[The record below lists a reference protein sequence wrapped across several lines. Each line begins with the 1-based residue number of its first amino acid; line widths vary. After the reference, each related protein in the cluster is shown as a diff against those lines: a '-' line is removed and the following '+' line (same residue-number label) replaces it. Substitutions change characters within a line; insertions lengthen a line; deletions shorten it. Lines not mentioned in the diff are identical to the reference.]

1 MPFHSDPAHDT
12 RKADSIGAEVQR
24 NEAERIRVDEMSARR
39 NAVRPDVRSAL
50 RDEISAQLG
59 PAAAELMIAL
69 KPTCEL
75 RWIDRGRDYMRSLQ
89 QRWACALTGK
99 NEWRDVP
106 VAREGEQ

>member
-1 MPFHSDPAHDT
+1 MPFLGPEHDT
-12 RKADSIGAEVQR
+12 RKADSIGAGVQR
-24 NEAERIRVDEMSARR
+24 NEAERIRVDEMAARR

-59 PAAAELMIAL
+59 PAAAELMTAL

-75 RWIDRGRDYMRSLQ
+75 RWLDRGPNWTRRLE
-89 QRWACALTGK
+89 QRWVCALTGK

-106 VAREGEQ
+106 VVREGEQ